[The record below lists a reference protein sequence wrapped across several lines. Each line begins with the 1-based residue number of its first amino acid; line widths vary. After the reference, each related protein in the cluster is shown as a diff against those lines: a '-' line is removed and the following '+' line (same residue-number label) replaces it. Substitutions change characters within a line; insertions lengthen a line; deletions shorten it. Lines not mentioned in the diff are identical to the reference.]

1 MHKESILHFIT
12 NYQDSSDFKDFY
24 FSVKKEQAQSLK
36 TKSDGLV
43 SRIMSSIERSPL
55 VDLTRDLVKIPS
67 VNPPGEE
74 MAVADF
80 ISSWFEKRGSYL
92 ITELE
97 VAPNRPN
104 ILVRSGDSYGR
115 NIIFN
120 GHMDVVPAG
129 EGWSF
134 DPFGGEIK
142 GNRMYGRGVADM
154 KGALAAMMIAMD
166 TLNREASDYL
176 KGSIT
181 LAAVVDEEK
190 GGFFGSN
197 QVVKNGISADF
208 AIVGEPTGLKVAAA
222 HKGNLTFEITT
233 FGKSAHASMPKNGVN
248 AVLKMCTVIS
258 ELKKY
263 AEKLE
268 TLQPHPLLGL
278 PTFNVGTINGGVK
291 SNVVPQTCSITAER
305 RLVIPETINEVKNEI
320 ASILNSVAKSDPELR
335 YELKFL
341 EEVGPSQMMDGKL
354 YLDKVLESLSYIG
367 KREDAQIGFEA
378 TCDAYYFNTIAKIP
392 TIILGP
398 GSIKDIHKPD
408 ESIEV
413 RELFDA
419 AKLYALI
426 ALNLLAKQG

>member
-1 MHKESILHFIT
+1 M
-12 NYQDSSDFKDFY
+12 
-24 FSVKKEQAQSLK
+24 K
-36 TKSDGLV
+36 TKSDILV
-43 SRIMSSIERSPL
+43 SRVMSSIERSSL
-55 VDLTRDLVKIPS
+55 VELARDLVKIPS

-80 ISSWFEKRGSYL
+80 ISSWFEKKGNYL
-92 ITELE
+92 ITDLE
-97 VAPNRPN
+97 IAPNRPN
-104 ILVRSGDSYGR
+104 ILVRTGDPYGR
-115 NIIFN
+115 RIIFN

-142 GNRMYGRGVADM
+142 GTRMYGRGVADM

-166 TLNREASDYL
+166 TLNREAADYL

-181 LAAVVDEEK
+181 LVAVVDEEK
-190 GGFFGSN
+190 GGFFGTN

-208 AIVGEPTGLKVAAA
+208 AIVGEPTGLRVASA

-233 FGKSAHASMPKNGVN
+233 FGRSAHASMPKNGVN
-248 AVLKMCTVIS
+248 AIFKMCKVIS
-258 ELKKY
+258 ELERY

-268 TLQPHPLLGL
+268 TFQPHPLLGL

-305 RLVIPETINEVKNEI
+305 RLIIPETIDEVKSEI
-320 ASILNSVAKSDPELR
+320 VSILKRVANVDPELK

-341 EEVGPSQMMDGKL
+341 EEVGPSQMVDGKIF
-354 YLDKVLESLSYIG
+354 LDKVIESLSYIR
-367 KREDAQIGFEA
+367 KKDIEQIGFEA

-426 ALNLLAKQG
+426 ALNLLAKQN

>member
-197 QVVKNGISADF
+197 QVVKNG
-208 AIVGEPTGLKVAAA
+208 
-222 HKGNLTFEITT
+222 
-233 FGKSAHASMPKNGVN
+233 KSAHASMPKNGVN